1 MVEPLNGLMRLILS
15 KYWICWMLTICLLW
29 HCQMQLICQRQ
40 HSYLNMRSDVSQK
53 FFIFG
58 VILWYLIHLD
68 KLSFLPSK
76 PSPSSLSNNGR
87 ARMSQNLQKKKQKI
101 KKNKKNKKPQKHKN
115 TKNTHTQKKN
125 KNKKKQKNK
134 PTKSNCFF
142 TRSVHITR
150 KEDVQKAPLQVLIFP
165 PHLVI
170 HRFTLLVTKVEN
182 NYKGP
187 YFWNQ
192 EPKIQACMTEK
203 IYE

>member
-1 MVEPLNGLMRLILS
+1 MVETLNGLMRLILS

-87 ARMSQNLQKKKQKI
+87 ARISQNLPKKKQK
-101 KKNKKNKKPQKHKN
+101 K
-115 TKNTHTQKKN
+115 T
-125 KNKKKQKNK
+125 K

-182 NYKGP
+182 NYRGP
-187 YFWNQ
+187 YFWN
-192 EPKIQACMTEK
+192 
-203 IYE
+203 